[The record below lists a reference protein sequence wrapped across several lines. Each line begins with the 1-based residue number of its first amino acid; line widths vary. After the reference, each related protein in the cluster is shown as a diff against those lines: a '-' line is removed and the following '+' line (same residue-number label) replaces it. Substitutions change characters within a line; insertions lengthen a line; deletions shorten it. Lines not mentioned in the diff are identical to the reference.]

1 MIKYICLP
9 SGGFNL
15 IKYLG
20 VMDPFYKN
28 KTINFKEIKGY
39 CGISAGG
46 ILSSVL
52 CLNIEFEIIVK
63 YFIERT
69 WHKTYNINKIN
80 IMNYFNDKGI
90 LTKSHF
96 IKLIEPLFISQGID
110 LNTITMKQYF
120 DITQIELTLFA
131 VNASTYEL
139 TPFNYKTTP
148 DILLLD
154 ALYFTSCI
162 PTIFKPEEYK
172 GVCYLDGGIL
182 SKTPVN
188 YCVEVL
194 KVDKNEIF
202 AIDCYWKQYQNIPIS
217 KDDDFVSFIYNIIL
231 KMYINNIDKINYDDI
246 PYFIDMKTISYS
258 KNTLENIFQSV
269 ETRRE
274 LYFDGI
280 KQGEAFI
287 KKLNKE

>member
-20 VMDPFYKN
+20 VMEPFYKN

-202 AIDCYWKQYQNIPIS
+202 AIDCYWKQYQNTPKS
-217 KDDDFVSFIYNIIL
+217 KDDDFISFIYNIIL
-231 KMYINNIDKINYDDI
+231 NMYINNIVKINYDDI

>member
-188 YCVEVL
+188 YCVDVL

-202 AIDCYWKQYQNIPIS
+202 AIDCYWKQYHTNPIS
-217 KDDDFVSFIYNIIL
+217 KDDDFISFIYNIIL

>member
-80 IMNYFNDKGI
+80 IMNYFNNKGI

>member
-52 CLNIEFEIIVK
+52 CLNIQFEIIVK